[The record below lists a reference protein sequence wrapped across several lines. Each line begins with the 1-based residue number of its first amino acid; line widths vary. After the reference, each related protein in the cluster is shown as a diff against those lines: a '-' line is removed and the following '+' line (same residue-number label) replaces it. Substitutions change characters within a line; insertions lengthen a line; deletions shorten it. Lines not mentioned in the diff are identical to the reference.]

1 MKLYFLLA
9 CVFIISIPG
18 GKLVITQNLTMCP
31 KIERGA
37 STEQSNPVR
46 GGIDMDPRLVK
57 MLTKRYSG
65 VKRFPGDIDLSN
77 NYFLPCSAKRFV
89 GASHNLSVDL
99 SELEHCTIVVAT
111 ALFGAQDPLRPSFSE
126 LESVCYVA
134 FVDQCT
140 WQSLPTPS
148 ILVRKGCIFMNGWC
162 VVLVTHN
169 EQNLRVASR
178 LYKMLL
184 PALFPASKW
193 SIWCDAKSSISVD
206 PRFVIDTFLTSHNAQ
221 VAFPSHA
228 QRFSVYDEQQKV
240 ISAKLANKT
249 NVQRQREEYI
259 IEGLPPDS
267 GLVDGQFILR
277 DQSPQALLFSC
288 VWHNEYLRY
297 PPRDQTVFNY
307 AVHILGYRPTMS
319 QSEFQV
325 VKTSPASVRT
335 GLHYFYVDGFGSK
348 IHVFPNCQYT
358 KIVKKYRH
366 MRRHGKCK

>member
-1 MKLYFLLA
+1 
-9 CVFIISIPG
+9 
-18 GKLVITQNLTMCP
+18 
-31 KIERGA
+31 
-37 STEQSNPVR
+37 
-46 GGIDMDPRLVK
+46 
-57 MLTKRYSG
+57 
-65 VKRFPGDIDLSN
+65 
-77 NYFLPCSAKRFV
+77 
-89 GASHNLSVDL
+89 
-99 SELEHCTIVVAT
+99 
-111 ALFGAQDPLRPSFSE
+111 
-126 LESVCYVA
+126 
-134 FVDQCT
+134 
-140 WQSLPTPS
+140 
-148 ILVRKGCIFMNGWC
+148 MNGWC

-366 MRRHGKCK
+366 MRRHGKLFTPCRAGGADRVRTLKGKSVPAITSEGCVQACLAGLKLVVGGNWLMLPDTLFLIILISGAASEEQEAQNPAFKPKSALPLELHFSAHRLLFAVPLGAQRSQREGLHSGAGGIPLQALNFKSPRPHFAMTQKAGLPGAQERGDLELPDAYACYNLPW